1 MPDEQQSTGSA
12 WDVLAGVR
20 FPPGHRVEITA
31 GKVTMTPRTAA
42 SAAIARAVAAQ
53 AGEQSAGHGTVL
65 AEAVVDFPSARYG
78 YAPDVALVAPGAR
91 PGARG
96 RFGWRDLEAVLE
108 AVPRSQQDDDFVRKH
123 RFFAECGIPLYV
135 LVDPAV
141 AVCTVYSAPQ
151 PAGTYREAERVPFG
165 NDVFLPLAE
174 RTLVLR
180 TDDFPVESPTPG
192 AEPGGGRGI
201 VDG

>member
-1 MPDEQQSTGSA
+1 RWAA
-12 WDVLAGVR
+12 WGAL
-20 FPPGHRVEITA
+20 
-31 GKVTMTPRTAA
+31 
-42 SAAIARAVAAQ
+42 ARAVAGL
-53 AGEQSAGHGTVL
+53 AGELPAGRGTVL
-65 AEAVVDFPSARYG
+65 AQAVVDFPSARYG

-91 PGARG
+91 PGTGG
-96 RFGWRDLEAVLE
+96 RYGWRDLEAVLE
-108 AVPRSQQDDDFVRKH
+108 AVPRGQQDEDFVRKH
-123 RFFAECGIPLYV
+123 RFYAECGIPLYV
-135 LVDPAV
+135 LVDPAE

-165 NDVFLPLAE
+165 NDLFLPLAG